1 MKISIKKAKKMLRIV
16 FGRTG
21 MVVLSLLLQVA
32 VLFGVFHFLGEY
44 MVYIYGSFTLLS
56 VAVMIHILNEKSDPS
71 FKLVWI
77 IPVLIF
83 PVFGACFYLFV
94 QLQIG
99 TKFIA
104 KRLEIVIKETDPFLE
119 QNEEVIEN
127 LKKESLHMTRLANY
141 MNQRGGYPIYQ
152 NTEVTYFPLGEDKFE
167 EMKKQ
172 LKTAKKFIFL
182 EYFIVER
189 GIMWNS
195 ILEILEEK
203 VKEGVEVRFL
213 YDGMC
218 CMILLPYSYPEKMKE
233 KGIKCKMF
241 SPIKPALSTYQ
252 NNRDHR
258 KILVIDGHTA
268 FTGAESS

>member
-104 KRLEIVIKETDPFLE
+104 KRLEIVIKETDPF
-119 QNEEVIEN
+119 
-127 LKKESLHMTRLANY
+127 
-141 MNQRGGYPIYQ
+141 
-152 NTEVTYFPLGEDKFE
+152 
-167 EMKKQ
+167 
-172 LKTAKKFIFL
+172 
-182 EYFIVER
+182 
-189 GIMWNS
+189 
-195 ILEILEEK
+195 
-203 VKEGVEVRFL
+203 
-213 YDGMC
+213 
-218 CMILLPYSYPEKMKE
+218 
-233 KGIKCKMF
+233 
-241 SPIKPALSTYQ
+241 
-252 NNRDHR
+252 
-258 KILVIDGHTA
+258 
-268 FTGAESS
+268 